1 MAEFILSEKQLK
13 LINNNI
19 NFNINLESAQENWLK
34 LSTKEKEFIIEI
46 AKLLYPYNSKLLKEA
61 KWYNTLGDIVGIFDP
76 TGVVDL
82 VNGISYIK
90 QGDNLFGFLSI
101 VSAVPYFGDAIAKPV
116 MGALKIGAPSA
127 KLLESILKMAN
138 LAKSEKEFAKV
149 ASELARLESKG
160 GPISFF
166 VKQFGKVSG
175 KLRAI
180 IERSP
185 GGVLKGL
192 KDTILQ
198 WINLFEKSSVAG
210 KAIRGNA
217 GKFGAEFATNAA
229 KFATKAGSLSK
240 SRQIAQLSQLAQEAK
255 RTPGLFTGYRTANK
269 LFSSK
274 TLYGGMPRLIGQNKS
289 VRALMRKT
297 KFWAGFLDWMGLV
310 NFVGPDELI
319 GKMGEGNFQN
329 KMEEYQKTSEAQQY
343 YYDDFGNEM
352 PQNSQASSSQSTETQ
367 KTDSSPIQSFVS
379 SLFTGQVGKA
389 ALAAL

>member
-34 LSTKEKEFIIEI
+34 LSTKEKEFVIET

-101 VSAVPYFGDAIAKPV
+101 VSAVPYVGDVVAKPV

-166 VKQFGKVSG
+166 IKQFGKVSG

-210 KAIRGNA
+210 KSIRGEA
-217 GKFGAEFATNAA
+217 GKLAKEFAA
-229 KFATKAGSLSK
+229 KAGNLGKSK
-240 SRQIAQLSQLAQEAK
+240 QIAQLSQLAQEAK
-255 RTPGLFTGYRTANK
+255 RTPGLFTGYRTESK
-269 LFSSK
+269 LLSSK
-274 TLYGGMPRLIGQNKS
+274 TLYGGMPQLIGRNRS
-289 VRALMRKT
+289 VRTLMRKT

-310 NFVGPDELI
+310 NFVGPDELMS
-319 GKMGEGNFQN
+319 KMGESDFQ
-329 KMEEYQKTSEAQQY
+329 KSMEEYQKTSQAQQY

-352 PQNSQASSSQSTETQ
+352 PQNSQSSSSQSTETQ